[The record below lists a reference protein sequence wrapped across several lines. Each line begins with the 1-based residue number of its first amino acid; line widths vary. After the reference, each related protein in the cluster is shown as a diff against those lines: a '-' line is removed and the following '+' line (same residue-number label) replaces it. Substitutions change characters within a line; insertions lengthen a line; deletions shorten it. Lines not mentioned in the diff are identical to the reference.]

1 MLNSNGLLI
10 IFSFL
15 FYCVKPT
22 CELLETQIECIKVAK
37 CEWSAKCTAK
47 SLPNSLRSR
56 RAKSQPEMES
66 ESETES
72 ESEPGLIPAANAGI
86 QTFPSGVQTLPSGA
100 TPQTGYV
107 SSVPG
112 MNNGI
117 SITPGGMNINM
128 PGVEHEFESESE
140 SESQIPQ
147 IGQMPQ
153 IGGLQQITQ
162 GQAYQQTIP
171 GQVYQQTVP
180 AVQGYQQTIPAYQ
193 GYQQTVPASQGY
205 QPLPAYGTG
214 LQTIPAAGQSYQ
226 PMPAAAGQML
236 PGQMEFESESET
248 ESETW
253 IPGMPQTAGGVQN
266 YAGAQPGVQYE
277 REVENEVQ
285 IGGQTTYSYEHSS
298 NIPGQQGYVKV
309 VNNGAQTLVD
319 TGSGLQPVVPAT
331 QGYYADSGVPASFYP
346 DSGLVANPVA
356 PVTPVAVQPAAP
368 VAVATKSPA
377 EKQLQCLAL
386 KDPEQCRGMLICEWD
401 ARNICIPANVP
412 VAVRPVSI
420 PIVCSSITEM
430 IPCVDADGCQ
440 WNIPTQT
447 CKVFRN
453 MVLRKIRT
461 CGGIARESCSEFFG
475 CAWDASAHQCASS
488 KERNSLRGDFPQ
500 NELQRTQ
507 RLGAT
512 GSNLP
517 IDDPYDPYTDS
528 AEPQDQNSQMQCLTK
543 SIRDCARD
551 AQCFW
556 DSREICLPKAM
567 QLETTRAPRHS
578 RNVNNF
584 YHQSGR
590 PNSQVSPS
598 DSKASFFHPTQNSP
612 GAPGLG
618 AGGRNEL
625 NGNIAP
631 AVAGIETE
639 TETEN
644 EAEYPG
650 PYGPNAGAP
659 AQTSGGVNTCFYHP
673 SRDTCLLDT
682 GCFWDRRTQLC
693 ASLDV
698 PNFLPATCEG
708 FLFQAPCTLDKRCV
722 WKTGE
727 CEEANLDCEDLL
739 FKDKCERST
748 YNGIPCVWLGGECD
762 EAPIMLRKALS
773 RKSATHNRPEFFA
786 YWPVLIIVPFVFI
799 ILALSWKIYSTK
811 QVRQEDLLLHE
822 VFPRVV

>member
-10 IFSFL
+10 IFSIL
-15 FYCVKPT
+15 FHCVKPT
-22 CELLETQIECIKVAK
+22 CELSETQIECIKVAN

-47 SLPNSLRSR
+47 SLPNSLRSI

-72 ESEPGLIPAANAGI
+72 EWPGLIPASSAGIGLIPASNAGV
-86 QTFPSGVQTLPSGA
+86 QTFPSGL

-107 SSVPG
+107 PSIPG

-128 PGVEHEFESESE
+128 PGVEQEYESESESQSPPQMGQMPQISGGLQTITAGQAYQPMFGGLQTIPAGQNYQTMPGMSQMPPGKMEFESESE
-140 SESQIPQ
+140 SES
-147 IGQMPQ
+147 
-153 IGGLQQITQ
+153 
-162 GQAYQQTIP
+162 
-171 GQVYQQTVP
+171 
-180 AVQGYQQTIPAYQ
+180 
-193 GYQQTVPASQGY
+193 
-205 QPLPAYGTG
+205 
-214 LQTIPAAGQSYQ
+214 
-226 PMPAAAGQML
+226 
-236 PGQMEFESESET
+236 ESSM
-248 ESETW
+248 
-253 IPGMPQTAGGVQN
+253 PGMPQMGGGLQT
-266 YAGAQPGVQYE
+266 YGGSPQPGVQFE

-285 IGGQTTYSYEHSS
+285 IGGQTSYSYSS

-309 VNNGAQTLVD
+309 VNNGGQTLVD
-319 TGSGLQPVVPAT
+319 TGSGLQPLVPAT
-331 QGYYADSGVPASFYP
+331 QGYYPDSGVQNAVPASFYP
-346 DSGLVANPVA
+346 DSGLVAQPVFPRPVA
-356 PVTPVAVQPAAP
+356 PVQPA
-368 VAVATKSPA
+368 VVATKSPA

-386 KDPEQCRGMLICEWD
+386 RDPEQCRGMLICEWD

-412 VAVRPVSI
+412 VAVQPVSI

-440 WNIPTQT
+440 WNIPTQS

-461 CGGIARESCSEFFG
+461 CGGIARENCSEFFG
-475 CAWDASAHQCASS
+475 CKWDATAHQCSNS
-488 KERNSLRGDFPQ
+488 NERNRIIA
-500 NELQRTQ
+500 QRTQ
-507 RLGAT
+507 RLGTT
-512 GSNLP
+512 GNNLP
-517 IDDPYDPYTDS
+517 IDDPYDPYDPIDVPATKDT
-528 AEPQDQNSQMQCLTK
+528 NSQMQCLTK
-543 SIRDCARD
+543 GIIDCTQD

-556 DSREICLPKAM
+556 DSRKICLPKAM
-567 QLETTRAPRHS
+567 QRGTTKAI
-578 RNVNNF
+578 
-584 YHQSGR
+584 
-590 PNSQVSPS
+590 PNSVASLDIPN
-598 DSKASFFHPTQNSP
+598 KASFFHPTQNSP

-631 AVAGIETE
+631 MAGGIETE

-644 EAEYPG
+644 EAEYQG
-650 PYGPNAGAP
+650 PYNPNAPA
-659 AQTSGGVNTCFYHP
+659 AQTSSANTCFFHP
-673 SRDTCLLDT
+673 NRDTCLMDT
-682 GCFWDRRTQLC
+682 GCFWDRRTHLC

-698 PNFLPATCEG
+698 PNFLPASCEG
-708 FLFQAPCTLDKRCV
+708 FLYQAPCTLDKRCI

-739 FKDKCERST
+739 IRDKCLRST
-748 YNGIPCVWLGGECD
+748 YNGVPCVWLTGECD

-773 RKSATHNRPEFFA
+773 RKSIPHNRPEFFA
-786 YWPVLIIVPFVFI
+786 LWPVLIIIPFVCI
-799 ILALSWKIYSTK
+799 IIALSWKIFSTK

>member
-10 IFSFL
+10 IFSIL
-15 FYCVKPT
+15 FHCVKPT
-22 CELLETQIECIKVAK
+22 CELLETQIECIKVAN

-47 SLPNSLRSR
+47 SLPNSLRSI

-72 ESEPGLIPAANAGI
+72 EWPGLIPASSAGVGLIPASNAGV
-86 QTFPSGVQTLPSGA
+86 QTFPSGL

-107 SSVPG
+107 PSIPG
-112 MNNGI
+112 VNNGI

-128 PGVEHEFESESE
+128 PGVEHEYESESESQSSPQIGQIPQISGGLQTITAGQAYQPMPGGLQTIPAGQNYQTMPGMSQMPPGKMEFESESE
-140 SESQIPQ
+140 SES
-147 IGQMPQ
+147 
-153 IGGLQQITQ
+153 
-162 GQAYQQTIP
+162 
-171 GQVYQQTVP
+171 
-180 AVQGYQQTIPAYQ
+180 
-193 GYQQTVPASQGY
+193 
-205 QPLPAYGTG
+205 
-214 LQTIPAAGQSYQ
+214 
-226 PMPAAAGQML
+226 
-236 PGQMEFESESET
+236 ESST
-248 ESETW
+248 
-253 IPGMPQTAGGVQN
+253 PGMPQMGGGLQT
-266 YAGAQPGVQYE
+266 YGGSPQPGVQFE

-285 IGGQTTYSYEHSS
+285 IGGQTSYSYEHSS

-309 VNNGAQTLVD
+309 VNNGGQTLVD
-319 TGSGLQPVVPAT
+319 TGSGLQPLVPAT
-331 QGYYADSGVPASFYP
+331 QGYYPDSGVQNAVPASFYP
-346 DSGLVANPVA
+346 DSGLVAQPVVPQPVA
-356 PVTPVAVQPAAP
+356 PVQPA
-368 VAVATKSPA
+368 VVATKSPA

-386 KDPEQCRGMLICEWD
+386 RDPEQCRGMLICEWD

-412 VAVRPVSI
+412 VAVQPVSI

-440 WNIPTQT
+440 WNIPTQS

-461 CGGIARESCSEFFG
+461 CGGIARENCSEFFG
-475 CAWDASAHQCASS
+475 CKWDATAHQCSNS
-488 KERNSLRGDFPQ
+488 NERNRIIA
-500 NELQRTQ
+500 QRTQ

-512 GSNLP
+512 GNNLP
-517 IDDPYDPYTDS
+517 IDDPYDPYTDPIDDP
-528 AEPQDQNSQMQCLTK
+528 ATKDTNSQMQCLTK
-543 SIRDCARD
+543 GIIDCTQD

-556 DSREICLPKAM
+556 DSRKICLPKAM
-567 QLETTRAPRHS
+567 QRETTKAT
-578 RNVNNF
+578 
-584 YHQSGR
+584 
-590 PNSQVSPS
+590 PNSVASP
-598 DSKASFFHPTQNSP
+598 DIPNKASFFHPTQNSP

-631 AVAGIETE
+631 MAGGIETE

-644 EAEYPG
+644 EAEYQG
-650 PYGPNAGAP
+650 PYNPNAPA
-659 AQTSGGVNTCFYHP
+659 AQTSSTNTCFFHP
-673 SRDTCLLDT
+673 NRDTCLLDT
-682 GCFWDRRTQLC
+682 GCFWDRRTHLC

-708 FLFQAPCTLDKRCV
+708 FLYQAPCTLDKRCV

-739 FKDKCERST
+739 IKDKCLRST
-748 YNGIPCVWLGGECD
+748 YNGVPCVWLGGECD

-773 RKSATHNRPEFFA
+773 RKSIPHNRPEFFA
-786 YWPVLIIVPFVFI
+786 LWPVLIIIPFVCI
-799 ILALSWKIYSTK
+799 IIALSWKIFSTK